1 MENGSSH
8 LTAIY
13 KKRSQR
19 KLSFE
24 RTFKWWW
31 TNTNKYWWTKRHE
44 ILMKQIKLGDHFF
57 EKSSSMNALIVA
69 KRMQLS
75 NVKLETRLVW
85 NREWYSSAQS
95 LYRVLK
101 LFSLF
106 KGKMFKRQCQTD
118 RDKYVYTFSFSML
131 LCIML
136 VGRDVSVG
144 WIGNWER
151 QSQVEFARVGAFL
164 KHIDNCKLGIFRLRI
179 MNWVLQIKNFVS
191 WLLQIN
197 DSKLGIADW

>member
-19 KLSFE
+19 KLLFE
-24 RTFKWWW
+24 RRFKWWW
-31 TNTNKYWWTKRHE
+31 TNTNKYWWTKHRE
-44 ILMKQIKLGDHFF
+44 ILMKQIKRGDHFF

-69 KRMQLS
+69 KWMQLS

-85 NREWYSSAQS
+85 NREWYCSAQL

-179 MNWVLQIKNFVS
+179 MNWVLQIRNFVF
-191 WLLQIN
+191 WLFQTN
-197 DSKLGIADW
+197 DSK